1 MFPILGK
8 KFPFAKKIA
17 SFPSNKCFLLGV
29 VTGGGVVEPPASVS
43 PVRATHAS
51 EAAAATA
58 AADSPRS
65 ESDAAVPIP
74 PSRKIFSHVASG
86 FPRRHPWRRHRRANV
101 GTEILRHAEE
111 RKAPTSVVCYRDRP
125 WTIVWRRRRGPA
137 DAAHSGGAR
146 TQRPKLRPADADNR

>member
-1 MFPILGK
+1 VDHASVQPRYKYAKNARWAALTGTLPFGPKRVLLFVGK
-8 KFPFAKKIA
+8 KFPIRGKKFPIAKKNV
-17 SFPSNKCFLLGV
+17 SFPSKKCFLLGV
-29 VTGGGVVEPPASVS
+29 VTWGGVVEPPASVS

-86 FPRRHPWRRHRRANV
+86 FLRRHPWRRHRRADV
-101 GTEILRHAEE
+101 GTEILRYA
-111 RKAPTSVVCYRDRP
+111 
-125 WTIVWRRRRGPA
+125 
-137 DAAHSGGAR
+137 
-146 TQRPKLRPADADNR
+146 